1 MKIVSVMSTKHPG
14 ELVDTGK
21 THFQRKQNILK
32 PNVTHEYNVTMEGVD
47 NLSRVINPYNMQCKG
62 RKRYR
67 KLAKLSIEIAVYNS
81 FILWEKKSTI
91 QILTNFS
98 SDKM

>member
-1 MKIVSVMSTKHPG
+1 MMSTKHTG
-14 ELVDTGK
+14 ELVDTSK

-32 PNVTHEYNVTMEGVD
+32 PNVTHEYNVTMGCVD

-67 KLAKLSIEIAVYNS
+67 KLAKLFIEIWYIIHLFCGKKISNS
-81 FILWEKKSTI
+81 NIDQLQF
-91 QILTNFS
+91 
-98 SDKM
+98 